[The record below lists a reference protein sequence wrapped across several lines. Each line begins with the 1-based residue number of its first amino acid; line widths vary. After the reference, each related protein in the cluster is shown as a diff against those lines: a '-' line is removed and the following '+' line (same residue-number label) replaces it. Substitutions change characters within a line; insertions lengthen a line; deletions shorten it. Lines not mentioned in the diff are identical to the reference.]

1 MKNKIKKMAAI
12 RSIAFFTIITVISFM
27 ITACYTYHYGD
38 GELIIDLSWEGDFAW
53 IRNSD
58 DSVAIVCYRGKT
70 ANAQIPSQIK
80 NLPVTNIIN
89 FGSLERFDL
98 YFYSR
103 DIVGPSKKLTSVII
117 PDSVVSIGDGAFA
130 FLGLTNVIIGNNVL
144 TIGKSAFKGN
154 RLTTVTIPDSVTSIG
169 DSAFE
174 NNSLKSVNIP
184 DTVILGNRVFA
195 GNSQL
200 VNAPMSRQEQEVV
213 QRRAAYEEA
222 NRYDPANF
230 ILVPNRFRPAD
241 YTKVDLFT
249 AVATYERLGAGG
261 LDWRDFVSDVVFV
274 SQDGTNITFRT
285 EDNAISRRM
294 KVTSRTGLT
303 AGQKVRLYY
312 TVYRIEDWQVIAIE
326 RL

>member
-1 MKNKIKKMAAI
+1 MKNKIKIMAAI

-27 ITACYTYHYGD
+27 ITACYTYNTHYGA
-38 GELIIDLSWEGDFAW
+38 LIIDLSWEGDFAW

-58 DSVAIVCYRGKT
+58 NSAAIVCYRGEN
-70 ANAQIPSQIK
+70 ANVQIPSQIK
-80 NLPVTNIIN
+80 NLPVTNIIY
-89 FGSLERFDL
+89 FGSLERID
-98 YFYSR
+98 YFYNR

-117 PDSVVSIGDGAFA
+117 PDSVVSISGRAFEN
-130 FLGLTNVIIGNNVL
+130 LGLTNVIIGNNVL
-144 TIGKSAFKGN
+144 TIGKNAFKGN
-154 RLTTVTIPDSVTSIG
+154 RLTTVTIPDSVISIG

-184 DTVILGNRVFA
+184 DTVVLGNRVFA
-195 GNSQL
+195 ENSQL
-200 VNAPMSRQEQEVV
+200 VNAPMSRQEQEV
-213 QRRAAYEEA
+213 AAYEEA
-222 NRYDPANF
+222 NRYDPANY
-230 ILVPNRFRPAD
+230 ILVPNRFRPVD
-241 YTKVDLFT
+241 YTKADLFT
-249 AVATYERLGAGG
+249 AVATSERIVASR
-261 LDWRDFVSDVVFV
+261 LDSRDFVSDVVFV